1 MIQYR
6 KYSEECIAIEKRLWK
21 DAEKTIPFNLEGYEI
36 QIHIIRVSTGLVARN
51 SQGLPMIYK
60 DEDITKVANEF
71 ALIIP
76 REDSILLESDVQ
88 LQLSLKQNNC
98 VLKTV
103 LEDIEIYKSKNWEE

>member
-21 DAEKTIPFNLEGYEI
+21 DTEKTIPFNLEGYEI
-36 QIHIIRVSTGLVARN
+36 QIHIIRASTGLVARN

-98 VLKTV
+98 VLKSV